1 MTSLSFT
8 QPTGNSPIR
17 VPNQPGIA
25 DSFLANLPPQQQ
37 PGRTPQGFDTGAW
50 FRNMIGGNGNGN
62 GIGGML
68 GNGNGG
74 LRDIV
79 NNVVDRVLSRMADRG
94 VLRDLVGDR
103 GQPGGNM
110 FQPPATTGAN
120 MFQPPAANGPN
131 MFQSPAAT
139 ATNMFQPAQGS
150 GSMGATAANDVM
162 SPIGTLPGNR
172 GYDPNV
178 WGPSQPPSEIETP
191 SFDRRTAV
199 YAEIS
204 MNDGNS
210 SSISAND
217 LGAFLAEAGIK
228 AAKPL
233 VNGAVANV
241 LERLGFSQPVADKVL
256 GGMWDLFGQLGIQQP
271 KGQDLFNV
279 FGSVAEN
286 GQISPTQFNRL
297 IDGLAQLA

>member
-8 QPTGNSPIR
+8 SPTGTNPIMVGNR
-17 VPNQPGIA
+17 PGIA
-25 DSFLANLPPQQQ
+25 DSFLANLPTQQ

-50 FRNMIGGNGNGN
+50 FRNAIGGNGNGN
-62 GIGGML
+62 GGML
-68 GNGNGG
+68 GN
-74 LRDIV
+74 LV
-79 NNVVDRVLSRMADRG
+79 NNIVDRVVDRLSDVLSG
-94 VLRDLVGDR
+94 VANR
-103 GQPGGNM
+103 PAGNM
-110 FQPPATTGAN
+110 FQPPAMNGAN
-120 MFQPPAANGPN
+120 MFQPPAANGN
-131 MFQSPAAT
+131 
-139 ATNMFQPAQGS
+139 NMFQPAQGN
-150 GSMGATAANDVM
+150 GSMFGTNAANGA
-162 SPIGTLPGNR
+162 PAQTGTAPSDR

-178 WGPSQPPSEIETP
+178 WGPSQPPSEIATP
-191 SFDRRTAV
+191 SFDDRTRV
-199 YAEIS
+199 YAEIATR
-204 MNDGNS
+204 DGNAG
-210 SSISAND
+210 SISAND

-256 GGMWDLFGQLGIQQP
+256 KGMWDLFGQLGIEAP